1 VNNATA
7 FALNALLAAE
17 APDTKGPMNTQTE
30 LDTVKIVRGHQ
41 REAKKLR
48 RRFCGEGSANA
59 FQRDRVQYAND
70 GCFCNPRKDADAAG
84 QARWAARWL
93 ERYNTF
99 RAENAPQ
106 YR

>member
-1 VNNATA
+1 MSA
-7 FALNALLAAE
+7 
-17 APDTKGPMNTQTE
+17 TE
-30 LDTVKIVRGHQ
+30 LDLVTIVRTHQ

-48 RRFCGEGSANA
+48 RRYCAAGSPQC

-84 QARWAARWL
+84 QVRWATRWL
-93 ERYNTF
+93 ERYNAF